1 MYRKILVTLFLLGT
15 LIFSTTAYSQEME
28 FVEGEVLVIFKGS
41 SKTNSVLNTQNID
54 KVCKSEAIAV
64 AQSVNAEV
72 VDTFNALSL
81 ASGQIFAHFR
91 SESKSADEM
100 IGYLKN
106 NQNVLAI
113 SKNYIEMMS
122 TVTPNDPKWSS
133 QWGPQKINAPA
144 AWNTTTGDE
153 EVVVAVIDTGI
164 IYDHPD
170 LAGNMWRDSNG
181 YYGKMFH
188 DNGSSN
194 NITGIGGTDGATVSQ
209 WYRVGDVNGH
219 GTHVAGIIG
228 ANGNNTIGVSGI
240 NWKVKLLTVG
250 VFTVFSDG
258 TGAYSSDT
266 IKGLNYIT
274 ELRNAGVKIR
284 VANMSLGGWQG
295 SKNTVYEAAV
305 KTASEA
311 GSGGILIC
319 IAAGNEY
326 QNIDSPGRYPY
337 FPYTSYIGKLPYP
350 ACFRFENTLTVG
362 ATTSGNSRASYSN
375 YSSSGKWVDVF
386 APGSD
391 IVNTCRISALTE
403 YDAYDQ
409 TYDISG
415 YTSISGTSMAA
426 PHVTGAAA
434 LLCAAFPTKTAAEI
448 KALLTST
455 ATNVC
460 KTGYS
465 KYGQIDLGAAM
476 EAGKDVGKKVTSI
489 TLSVPNN
496 DKTVLAGQTKQV
508 MATVLP
514 ADADDPSVT
523 WTSSNTGVATVD
535 ANGLVTAKMISTQTD
550 NVTITAAAND
560 GSNIK
565 GNIALQVNRP
575 SVTGVYF
582 SPYSLELARG
592 ASYNLYNIL
601 HVDPEDALKPA
612 ASALTWKSSD
622 TSAVSVTNEGV
633 ITVLKDTIAP
643 GTVYVEVAVSVSST
657 VTRTDQCYIYT
668 PGSSSGVTFNLTT
681 KLEGRRSGGG
691 SGSNVERITA
701 AVYSLSNAKLF
712 EGAADTNENGVV
724 TFNIPAGVVS
734 NGDSVKLWIKGA
746 RYLAKLSQTT
756 ANISSNTW
764 NYAMSDALKAG
775 DADNDNAARANDFAE
790 FYQAYPSVEGGTA
803 YNANADFDGDGAI
816 RTNDFTLFY
825 MNYPGTGDERPVT
838 TTTAVYREA
847 NKNGTLGT
855 LLQNTTS
862 SADGRSSSGGCS
874 AGIYGAAFLALCLL
888 PLSRRGK
895 K

>member
-1 MYRKILVTLFLLGT
+1 MTRKIFTGIFMILILCLVLIPRCEASSTDLELPDDSRVLLMLSPEPLGVKILPPDSFLNRVEGQYQYLSNSNPFKVTYRNAGYDAQKALTFVTVPSEVKAAIEYTLEIWASLINSKGPISVTFGMAKLDTGVLGASYVGT
-15 LIFSTTAYSQEME
+15 IHRDFSGAPLQNVWYRAAMANAFSGEDVNGEDSPEIDIVMSSEFSWYYGIDGNCPATKMDFVSVILHEVCHGLGFSGSAQYRISGGTAYVGIGYNGYPMIYDK
-28 FVEGEVLVIFKGS
+28 FIVHGS
-41 SKTNSVLNTQNID
+41 SKTPIMTYKDLPSSLGPALTSNSLYFNGI
-54 KVCKSEAIAV
+54 EANKANGGSMVPIYAPY
-64 AQSVNAEV
+64 SW
-72 VDTFNALSL
+72 S
-81 ASGQIFAHFR
+81 SGSSYSHVGEKFR
-91 SESKSADEM
+91 SDGSGNTSMLYSA
-100 IGYLKN
+100 GY
-106 NQNVLAI
+106 
-113 SKNYIEMMS
+113 
-122 TVTPNDPKWSS
+122 
-133 QWGPQKINAPA
+133 
-144 AWNTTTGDE
+144 
-153 EVVVAVIDTGI
+153 
-164 IYDHPD
+164 
-170 LAGNMWRDSNG
+170 
-181 YYGKMFH
+181 
-188 DNGSSN
+188 
-194 NITGIGGTDGATVSQ
+194 
-209 WYRVGDVNGH
+209 GDVAHSPGP
-219 GTHVAGIIG
+219 VVLGIF
-228 ANGNNTIGVSGI
+228 
-240 NWKVKLLTVG
+240 K
-250 VFTVFSDG
+250 D
-258 TGAYSSDT
+258 
-266 IKGLNYIT
+266 
-274 ELRNAGVKIR
+274 
-284 VANMSLGGWQG
+284 MGWQ
-295 SKNTVYEAAV
+295 
-305 KTASEA
+305 
-311 GSGGILIC
+311 I
-319 IAAGNEY
+319 GN
-326 QNIDSPGRYPY
+326 
-337 FPYTSYIGKLPYP
+337 
-350 ACFRFENTLTVG
+350 
-362 ATTSGNSRASYSN
+362 
-375 YSSSGKWVDVF
+375 DV
-386 APGSD
+386 
-391 IVNTCRISALTE
+391 
-403 YDAYDQ
+403 
-409 TYDISG
+409 
-415 YTSISGTSMAA
+415 
-426 PHVTGAAA
+426 
-434 LLCAAFPTKTAAEI
+434 
-448 KALLTST
+448 
-455 ATNVC
+455 
-460 KTGYS
+460 
-465 KYGQIDLGAAM
+465 
-476 EAGKDVGKKVTSI
+476 KKVTSI
-489 TLSVPNN
+489 ALSVPNN

-508 MATVLP
+508 TATVLP

-691 SGSNVERITA
+691 SGSNVERITV